1 MATRQNTGKRSKM
14 LHTIYNDWKT
24 NVEKNQCDCVHTR
37 KGELEIRP
45 SEKKRDGLLLYVC
58 RLCEKDLCLNKIEEA
73 DLDQA
78 IAIVD
83 RAIDTIKMHLDL
95 DRPKDAAIAERMAEC
110 QFRVRNQLKKAYQAT
125 LKNGRKGGKGNGR
138 RSSEDRDSA
147 WAKPV
152 VNNRY

>member
-1 MATRQNTGKRSKM
+1 M
-14 LHTIYNDWKT
+14 LDNIYVDWRT

-45 SEKKRDGLLLYVC
+45 SEKKKAGELLYVC
-58 RLCEKDLCLNKIEEA
+58 RLCKKDLCLNKIEEV

-78 IAIVD
+78 ITIID

-95 DRPKDAAIAERMAEC
+95 DKAKDAAIAERMAEC
-110 QFRVRNQLKKAYQAT
+110 QFRVRNQVKKAYMAT
-125 LKNGRKGGKGNGR
+125 LKNGGRKGTKGNGR
-138 RSSEDRDSA
+138 HGSEERDSSWGKA
-147 WAKPV
+147 V

>member
-1 MATRQNTGKRSKM
+1 MATRQNTGKRSKI

-24 NVEKNQCDCVHTR
+24 NVEKNQCDFVHTR

-58 RLCEKDLCLNKIEEA
+58 RLCEKDLCLNEIEES
-73 DLDQA
+73 DLEQA
-78 IAIVD
+78 IAIID

-95 DRPKDAAIAERMAEC
+95 DKAKDAAIAERMAEC
-110 QFRVRNQLKKAYQAT
+110 QFRIRNQVKKAYMAT
-125 LKNGRKGGKGNGR
+125 LSNARKGKGNGR
-138 RSSEDRDSA
+138 NEDKDSA